1 MRKVLFAL
9 VCLVVGF
16 GLGWLAHSA
25 PQPEPQPDTRTAL
38 QRQLF
43 RSGDSER
50 YVYPVEPAGRN
61 VGYLIK
67 TDCSGSLYVSF
78 WSNSNE
84 DKEEWVA
91 DANGQVR
98 EYRRS
103 SFGGA
108 FPVKRI
114 IGDVDQSVEYEE
126 RPSGIAKANW
136 SVVVLPRQ
144 KTESGIDGV
153 GLQERFN
160 KLVEFLVES
169 RDRS

>member
-1 MRKVLFAL
+1 MRKVIFTLF
-9 VCLVVGF
+9 CLVFGF
-16 GLGWLAHSA
+16 GLGWFAHNA

-43 RSGDSER
+43 RPGVSER
-50 YVYPVEPAGRN
+50 YVYPVEPAGRS

-91 DANGQVR
+91 DVNGQVR
-98 EYRRS
+98 EYRKS

-108 FPVKRI
+108 FPEKRI
-114 IGDVDQSVEYEE
+114 IGDVVQFVEYEE
-126 RPSGIAKANW
+126 RPSGIAKTNW

-144 KTESGIDGV
+144 ATESGIDGT
-153 GLQERFN
+153 GLQSSFN
-160 KLVEFLVES
+160 KLVEFLAQS